1 MGSDGLVSLPH
12 SPAAPQAP
20 KAPGDL
26 RRRRCPL
33 NFKKPGS
40 LETMARIQN
49 AKKIWL
55 QRAHFLA
62 RNPFITQRYCIC
74 AESRE
79 ADCAGERA
87 EACGVEGLSVPTRS
101 LITKRPIKITLGTRT
116 AAPWGRCQL
125 AAHPNSATP
134 IISLLCKRYARPS
147 GRTVPKSRKTA
158 FLEKFEILMGFYS
171 AMNYSYWKKH

>member
-62 RNPFITQRYCIC
+62 RNPFNTKILHLCRVTGGRLCRRASGGLRGRG
-74 AESRE
+74 AE
-79 ADCAGERA
+79 
-87 EACGVEGLSVPTRS
+87 RS
-101 LITKRPIKITLGTRT
+101 DTL
-116 AAPWGRCQL
+116 L
-125 AAHPNSATP
+125 DN
-134 IISLLCKRYARPS
+134 
-147 GRTVPKSRKTA
+147 
-158 FLEKFEILMGFYS
+158 
-171 AMNYSYWKKH
+171 KKAN

>member
-62 RNPFITQRYCIC
+62 RNPFNTKILHLCSHGRPTVQASERRL
-74 AESRE
+74 AGSR
-79 ADCAGERA
+79 G
-87 EACGVEGLSVPTRS
+87 
-101 LITKRPIKITLGTRT
+101 
-116 AAPWGRCQL
+116 
-125 AAHPNSATP
+125 
-134 IISLLCKRYARPS
+134 
-147 GRTVPKSRKTA
+147 
-158 FLEKFEILMGFYS
+158 
-171 AMNYSYWKKH
+171 